1 MNNLIELPLATLAG
15 VLTIASPC
23 VLPILP
29 IVLGSTLQRAD
40 QLKNRIR
47 PLFIVAGFVLTFAA
61 LGMLLASASQHVVVA
76 HETLRLV
83 GIAMLMLTG
92 LLMLWRQPYEWLMAR
107 MGGFLNRAGPSAD
120 GSSGNAGGFV
130 LGMSLGAVW
139 TPCAGPVLASI
150 LVLVAKAQD
159 LGWSATLLVMYAL
172 GAGIPMLAIAYG
184 GQFMATRVRMLAR
197 HSHRLIQVFGVL
209 ILLTGIAIYFQ
220 YDVVIYAALA
230 DFSPTLKGY

>member
-1 MNNLIELPLATLAG
+1 MHNLIEAPLALLAG

-29 IVLGSTLQRAD
+29 IVLGSTLQRMD
-40 QLKNRIR
+40 RIR

-61 LGMLLASASQHVVVA
+61 LGMLLASASQHVVIA
-76 HETLRLV
+76 HETLRLT

-92 LLMLWRQPYEWLMAR
+92 LLMLWRQPYEWLMSHLGGVLNRLGSSAGNDNAGNL
-107 MGGFLNRAGPSAD
+107 GGFL
-120 GSSGNAGGFV
+120 

-159 LGWSATLLVMYAL
+159 LGWSATLLVLYAI
-172 GAGIPMLAIAYG
+172 GAGIPMLVIAYG
-184 GQFMATRVRMLAR
+184 GQFIATRVRLVAR
-197 HSHRLIQVFGVL
+197 HTHRLQQLFGVL
-209 ILLTGIAIYFQ
+209 ILLTGLAIYLQ
-220 YDVVIYAALA
+220 YDVLVYAWIA
-230 DFSPTLKGY
+230 DFYPNLKGI

>member
-1 MNNLIELPLATLAG
+1 MHHLIELPLALLAG

-29 IVLGSTLQRAD
+29 IVLGSTLGRT
-40 QLKNRIR
+40 NGSR

-61 LGMLLASASQHVVVA
+61 LGMLLASASQHVTIA
-76 HETLRLV
+76 HETLRLA
-83 GIAMLMLTG
+83 GLAMLMLTG
-92 LLMLWRQPYEWLMAR
+92 LLMLWRAPYEWLMAR
-107 MGGFLNRAGPSAD
+107 VGSIAGGAGAAAAD
-120 GSSGNAGGFV
+120 NGGKLGGFV

-159 LGWSATLLVMYAL
+159 LGWSATLLVCYAL

-184 GQFMATRVRMLAR
+184 GQFMATRVRVLAR
-197 HSHRLIQVFGVL
+197 HSHGLLQFFGVL
-209 ILLTGIAIYFQ
+209 ILLTGGAIYFQ
-220 YDVVIYAALA
+220 YDVLVYAALA
-230 DFSPTLKGY
+230 DFFPTLKGY